1 MRKIKK
7 IFVMLLVALIVI
19 NFFEADLVKADAVK
33 LGRPKISVTAY
44 GGSVEIAVSTIKN
57 AERYQIY
64 MKGPE
69 DKKYKLVNTIV
80 GNAKRNTKTIL
91 TAISGLT
98 SGLTSA
104 SYSFKVRGVNGKT
117 KGKFSKVKKVEIK
130 AGVNIFGEIRYYK
143 CVSSSY
149 KDSAGK
155 VQTITADRSDVVSG
169 IVLDSDGT
177 GYICNSDNKDAPV
190 RAFVWNDSG
199 LKGIGDENIY
209 SLKFENDDLII
220 SVDSVQIK
228 YVIVPEEKNQNIYS
242 NMVSKAFSE
251 HRTFEEKYTG
261 QLDYEMYNQLW
272 EGMSVCFV
280 QKDFYQKVYN
290 TNHVYRVIITSSGIK
305 VLYDGKKVKD
315 DDEFFTTLEKTG
327 LSYLKYVSK
336 HSMWQE
342 DYILEC
348 GSDLN
353 VQRIKEPIR

>member
-1 MRKIKK
+1 M
-7 IFVMLLVALIVI
+7 
-19 NFFEADLVKADAVK
+19 
-33 LGRPKISVTAY
+33 
-44 GGSVEIAVSTIKN
+44 
-57 AERYQIY
+57 
-64 MKGPE
+64 
-69 DKKYKLVNTIV
+69 
-80 GNAKRNTKTIL
+80 
-91 TAISGLT
+91 
-98 SGLTSA
+98 
-104 SYSFKVRGVNGKT
+104 
-117 KGKFSKVKKVEIK
+117 
-130 AGVNIFGEIRYYK
+130 
-143 CVSSSY
+143 
-149 KDSAGK
+149 DSN
-155 VQTITADRSDVVSG
+155 
-169 IVLDSDGT
+169 GT
-177 GYICNSDNKDAPV
+177 GYICNSNNIDAPV

-251 HRTFEEKYTG
+251 HKTFEEKYTG
-261 QLDYEMYNQLW
+261 QLDYEMYNQLL
-272 EGMSVCFV
+272 EGMAVCFV

-315 DDEFFTTLEKTG
+315 DDEFFTTLEKMG